1 MGKVEKVVVLGVL
14 FVIVSILAVSLD
26 RGLGGGPD
34 EAAGG
39 GDAVAPG
46 PRVATADSQQQSA
59 RDRRERGR
67 RISDADT
74 GTPSG
79 AGTTPGGV
87 STSLLSAEVQ
97 IPGAE
102 SGLSSTA
109 PTEPEEGWDLVT
121 LKGLEAH
128 PFDPQLMV
136 YIASAGDD
144 FVSLSERLYGDALHA
159 QLLRCNNEGILEI
172 EEGQELCVPVAAD
185 STGEQ
190 MYEVTSGDTLWEIAE
205 RVYGKGYL
213 WNNIY
218 EANRDVL
225 PSPDRLPKGL
235 MLRVPLLP
243 E

>member
-1 MGKVEKVVVLGVL
+1 MGKVEKIVVLGVL

-39 GDAVAPG
+39 GAAIASG
-46 PRVATADSQQQSA
+46 SRVATPDFQRSA
-59 RDRRERGR
+59 SRDRRERGR
-67 RISDADT
+67 RIPNADT

-79 AGTTPGGV
+79 AGTILAGV
-87 STSLLSAEVQ
+87 STALLSAEVQ
-97 IPGAE
+97 ISGAG
-102 SGLSSTA
+102 SGSDPTA

-121 LKGLEAH
+121 LEGLKAH
-128 PFDPQLMV
+128 PFDSQLMV

-144 FVSLSERLYGDALHA
+144 FVNLSERLYGDALHS

-172 EEGQELCVPVAAD
+172 EEGQEICVPVAGD

-190 MYEVTSGDTLWEIAE
+190 MYEVASGDSLWKIAE
-205 RVYGKGYL
+205 RIYGKGEML
-213 WNNIY
+213 DIIY
-218 EANRDVL
+218 EANREVL
-225 PSPDRLPKGL
+225 SSPDALQPGQ